1 MNKKEESHIIEQL
14 KREHSKI
21 TPRDDFVGELEETLV
36 NRFSRRNKNKLFI
49 PAFALIFSTLIFSI
63 LVFNFGSL
71 NEGTS
76 TLKSD
81 NPQVYI
87 YHTHN
92 TESFLPDL
100 NVDDGRLAWDEEL
113 NITLVGQHLSN
124 QLEEKNIQ
132 TIHDNTDFVALL
144 KEQNLE
150 FRQAYEL
157 SKVNVEKALETH
169 DSLKM
174 VFDIHRDSTSNL
186 VTTTTINHQEVAKLL
201 FVVSR
206 NHDGFEENLKFAELI
221 HKQLEEK
228 YPGLSRG
235 VLTKDSTFNNNTY
248 NQDLFGQSVLIE
260 VGGIENSIEEA
271 NRAVELLAEVIN
283 DVLTENE

>member
-1 MNKKEESHIIEQL
+1 MNKKEESNIIEQL

-21 TPRDDFVGELEETLV
+21 TPRDQFVRELEETLV
-36 NRFSRRNKNKLFI
+36 KRFSKRNKNKLSL
-49 PAFALIFSTLIFSI
+49 PAFALIFSTLIFSM
-63 LVFNFGSL
+63 LVFNLGSL

-76 TLKSD
+76 ALNSD

-100 NVDDGRLAWDEEL
+100 NVDDGRLAFDEEI

-124 QLEEKNIQ
+124 QLEGKNIR

-144 KEQNLE
+144 QKQNLE

-157 SKVNVEKALETH
+157 SKINVERALEAH

-174 VFDIHRDSTSNL
+174 VFDIHRDSTSSI
-186 VTTTTINHQEVAKLL
+186 VTTTTINNQEVAKLL

-228 YPGLSRG
+228 YPGLSRE
-235 VLTKDSTFNNNTY
+235 F
-248 NQDLFGQSVLIE
+248 
-260 VGGIENSIEEA
+260 
-271 NRAVELLAEVIN
+271 
-283 DVLTENE
+283 